1 MWSSLWVERPDAR
14 VRFDLSPEGS
24 GSGTQ
29 LRWTLLFDQPL
40 PEHTLLSHL
49 RKRLNVL
56 IFRGGAPPSGRDRPR
71 QSCSAD
77 KASTSRLTDTTTA
90 EAELRTL
97 PMANP
102 RLVRAPTS
110 EPRLRSPP
118 ARPPPSDRSPRR
130 PQRGRERRGW
140 RKAVRPSARRCA
152 LWLRWGPGFADPDG
166 PLPLY
171 HVGATDQVATLP
183 HRLLPKLSRLIAQ
196 VCRPT
201 IPSSPTWP

>member
-14 VRFDLSPEGS
+14 VRFDLSPEGG

-40 PEHTLLSHL
+40 PGQTLLSHL

-118 ARPPPSDRSPRR
+118 ARPPSDVARDAHSAAASAGLAKSRPAVGPALRVVAEVGAGVRRSWRAAPAVPRR
-130 PQRGRERRGW
+130 R
-140 RKAVRPSARRCA
+140 
-152 LWLRWGPGFADPDG
+152 D
-166 PLPLY
+166 
-171 HVGATDQVATLP
+171 
-183 HRLLPKLSRLIAQ
+183 
-196 VCRPT
+196 
-201 IPSSPTWP
+201 